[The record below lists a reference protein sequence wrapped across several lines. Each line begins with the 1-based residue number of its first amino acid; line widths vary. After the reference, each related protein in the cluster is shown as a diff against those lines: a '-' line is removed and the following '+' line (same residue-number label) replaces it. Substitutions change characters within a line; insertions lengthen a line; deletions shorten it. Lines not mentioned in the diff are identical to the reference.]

1 MESAVPHIG
10 ERGESLLLQHCRAL
24 DEPRTPAYDRLEET
38 LGRNLTRLLVAALA
52 ARLLHRRDAA

>member
-1 MESAVPHIG
+1 MESAASHAE

-24 DEPRTPAYDRLEET
+24 DEPPAPAYNRLEQT

-52 ARLLHRRDAA
+52 TRLLHRRDAA